1 MSVNRGVWVRRG
13 VGTRTEY
20 QNPGSK
26 ESSNST
32 QNVLEES
39 LWQAS
44 AFHVDKVALTVW
56 PAHTLLP

>member
-20 QNPGSK
+20 QNPVSK
-26 ESSNST
+26 GSSNST

-39 LWQAS
+39 PWHSGQHQPLM
-44 AFHVDKVALTVW
+44 
-56 PAHTLLP
+56 